1 MACEYRKEEIVRY
14 LLTLP
19 DVDVATNTM
28 TTEPTDHDSEAR
40 ERTPLHIAAA
50 HNSTSIVE
58 LLIEK
63 KHSLTTRD
71 KNVRKEL
78 FNVSGLPYSEIS
90 KPVYPYLGY

>member
-1 MACEYRKEEIVRY
+1 MQCDYTPLSTACEYRKEDIVRY

-19 DVDVATNTM
+19 DVDVSTM

-58 LLIEK
+58 LLIEE
-63 KHSLTTRD
+63 KHPLTVKD
-71 KNVRKEL
+71 KNVSDYKA
-78 FNVSGLPYSEIS
+78 I
-90 KPVYPYLGY
+90 

>member
-19 DVDVATNTM
+19 DIDVATM

-58 LLIEK
+58 LLIAK
-63 KHSLTTRD
+63 NHSLTIRD
-71 KNVRKEL
+71 KNVSKE
-78 FNVSGLPYSEIS
+78 GAI
-90 KPVYPYLGY
+90 

>member
-19 DVDVATNTM
+19 DIDVATM
-28 TTEPTDHDSEAR
+28 TTEPTDHDSEVR

-63 KHSLTTRD
+63 KHSLTIQD
-71 KNVRKEL
+71 KNVSKE
-78 FNVSGLPYSEIS
+78 GAI
-90 KPVYPYLGY
+90 